1 VALAPRVAALQA
13 LAVPALL
20 ERFAAGETI
29 AATDPAVVALHATAT
44 AHRAQLAAAAGVSPG
59 VKATGTLR
67 ALLAA
72 VGWRLERAGRAKARG
87 GGGPGPR
94 RGLAG

>member
-1 VALAPRVAALQA
+1 MALAPRVAALQA